1 MEKLISYCGL
11 VCSDCG
17 AYLATK
23 KNDNDLRKK
32 QAEEWSK
39 EFGSRIKP
47 EDINCHGCTT
57 KGKMVFNYCDVCE
70 IRKCGQEKQ
79 VKKCAYCADY
89 SCEKLDKFFDMAP
102 GAKATL
108 EEIKKRK

>member
-1 MEKLISYCGL
+1 
-11 VCSDCG
+11 
-17 AYLATK
+17 
-23 KNDNDLRKK
+23 
-32 QAEEWSK
+32 
-39 EFGSRIKP
+39 
-47 EDINCHGCTT
+47 
-57 KGKMVFNYCDVCE
+57 MVFNYCDVCE

-79 VKKCAYCADY
+79 VKNCAYCADY